1 MAPIAVVA
9 APEHMPPIV
18 IAEEQ
23 FDALSDIAERLAG
36 VLPEVADFLERELA
50 RARLLPM
57 NHVPPNVV
65 TMNATV
71 EFIFGMKGRT
81 ERLTLVYPAEDASGS
96 VSIAS
101 PVGVALLGLSEGQ
114 SISWSSRYGELRWLK
129 VKKVERPAPERPTPE
144 RPA

>member
-1 MAPIAVVA
+1 MSPIAAMA
-9 APEHMPPIV
+9 APENMPPIIV
-18 IAEEQ
+18 AEEE
-23 FDALSDIAERLAG
+23 FDALSDIAESLAG
-36 VLPEVADFLERELA
+36 VLPEVAHFLERELA

-71 EFIFGMKGRT
+71 EFTFGMKGRS
-81 ERLTLVYPAEDASGS
+81 EKLRLVYPAESPSENGS

-101 PVGVALLGLSEGQ
+101 PVGVALLGLGEGQ

-129 VKKVERPAPERPTPE
+129 VTRVVRPAAGK
-144 RPA
+144 PA